1 MPLLFGKPIAET
13 ILSETAQCIK
23 EHNLRPGLAVIL
35 IGSDAG
41 SEIYVK
47 LKSEAAQRIGIR
59 FFLYRFPVSGP
70 IQDVRDLIMRLNQDE
85 SVHGIIIQL
94 PLPKDWDVD
103 ELIALISPEKDA
115 DGFHPQVLD
124 QFLNGRMEMIPVLPK
139 AVNTLVQFSGCD
151 IQGAIAV
158 AIVNSELF
166 GKVIAR
172 ALSLIGLKVTVVR
185 SDAIRDGLE
194 IISTAQVI
202 VSVCGR
208 PGLISITD
216 LRPDAVVVDAGI
228 TRVNGEV
235 QGDIAGDKQNYT
247 GWITPIPGGVGPLT
261 IACLLER
268 VVFMAKQRKA

>member
-13 ILSETAQCIK
+13 ILSETAQYIK
-23 EHNLRPGLAVIL
+23 ENDLHPGLAVIL

-47 LKSEAAQRIGIR
+47 LKSEAAQKIGIR

-94 PLPKDWDVD
+94 PLPKDWDAD

-124 QFLNGRMEMIPVLPK
+124 QFLNGRIEMMPVLPK
-139 AVNTLVQFSGCD
+139 AVNTLVQFPGCD

-172 ALSLIGLKVTVVR
+172 ALSLIGLKVTVVK
-185 SDAIRDGLE
+185 SDAMRDKLE

-216 LRPDAVVVDAGI
+216 LRPDAIVVDAGI

-235 QGDIAGDKQNYT
+235 RGDIAGDKQNYT